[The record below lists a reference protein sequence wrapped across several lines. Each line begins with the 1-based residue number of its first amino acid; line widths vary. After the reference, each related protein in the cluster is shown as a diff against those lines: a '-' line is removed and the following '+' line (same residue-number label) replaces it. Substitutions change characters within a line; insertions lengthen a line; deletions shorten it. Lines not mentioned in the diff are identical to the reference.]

1 MKHENFEQVKKTFLK
16 PFVHGFVVGWDKTRI
31 GILLYSENTR
41 YVAPMSTYTE
51 RSKMFERIETLR
63 YTLQIAYTLRAKL
76 KLFRILQIINS
87 ILLIAVY

>member
-51 RSKMFERIETLR
+51 RSKMFERIESLR
-63 YTLQIAYTLRAKL
+63 YTLQIANV
-76 KLFRILQIINS
+76 FIIY
-87 ILLIAVY
+87 IYI